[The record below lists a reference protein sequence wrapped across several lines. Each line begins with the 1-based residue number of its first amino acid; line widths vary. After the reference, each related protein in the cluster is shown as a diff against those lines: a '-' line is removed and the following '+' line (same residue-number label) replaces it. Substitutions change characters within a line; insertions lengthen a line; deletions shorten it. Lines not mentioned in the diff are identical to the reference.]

1 VATAI
6 GLTKDVQGDFS
17 GGSFPTFPRDEIPE
31 SALED
36 ALNCLID
43 DNGLPYLRGGSSFV
57 SVAIPAALGTG
68 GRWIY
73 DGYFAPGQRTF
84 IITDVSGTA
93 GLYCPAISTTSVA
106 LAPEFVRITGR
117 KAAQLGNVL
126 YLPGGFVY
134 GGEVGL
140 VGVAISG
147 GTITLTQGSTT
158 VLGAGTTWT
167 DPSGFAPG
175 RLLFVDSLGAELV
188 IASLTDG
195 THLELAEPWTD
206 ATAAGLSYSTTNLSS
221 WPALSGA
228 QYQSLNGFYVFGAV
242 GDRLLAA
249 SDGGT
254 PATPA
259 VKVPQNR
266 VYMSDRRKPRSVLN
280 TNYWDLPRGVTV
292 VGIEAYRDTAIILA
306 SQGIWA
312 IYNVSLDLTDAAGN
326 PQQRFEQITRDLIP
340 WYWSGVANYGGGLII
355 PCLDGIYSFNPTTGS
370 QEIGK
375 PIKPLYLSYV
385 NAGHIPGHA
394 QFVNGHYVLPITDS
408 SGAPVDLLTCRLSPT
423 RQGIGGQWTRQAS
436 PMRFTS
442 TSVKSVAGGLSELH
456 GLYPSTARS
465 VKCAWWD
472 LPSGTPITDYD
483 ATNPQAT
490 ITTREFRLNSV
501 KNFLS
506 YVKARYELAG
516 TGVSLSAAAGVDGA
530 GTTAL
535 TGTGAAGTI
544 ANPKVWQ
551 VGKRGYGI
559 RLVLT
564 TAGQV
569 SKFALHSLEAF
580 LRPSGRST

>member
-6 GLTKDVQGDFS
+6 GLAKDVQGDFS
-17 GGSFPTFPRDEIPE
+17 AGSFPSFPRDEIPE
-31 SALED
+31 SGIED
-36 ALNCLID
+36 ALNCLVD
-43 DNGLPYLRGGSSFV
+43 DGGLPYLRGGSAFLTSAV
-57 SVAIPAALGTG
+57 TAATGTG

-73 DGYFAPGQRTF
+73 DGNFATGQRT
-84 IITDVSGTA
+84 IVLTDVSGNT
-93 GLYCPAISTTSVA
+93 GLYDTATPLLNVNVAASYAAI
-106 LAPEFVRITGR
+106 RGR
-117 KAAQLGNVL
+117 KAAQLGSMIW
-126 YLPGGFVY
+126 LPGGIAY
-134 GGEVGL
+134 GGQPG
-140 VGVAISG
+140 GGWAIAG
-147 GTITLTQGSTT
+147 GTIAFTQGSTT
-158 VLGAGTTWT
+158 ITGTGTTWT
-167 DPSGFAPG
+167 DPLGTAPG
-175 RLLFVDSLGAELV
+175 LILVSAATGIQVV
-188 IASLTDG
+188 IASRTDG
-195 THLELAEPWTD
+195 THLEMTEPWTD
-206 ATAAGLSYSTTNLSS
+206 ASVSGLAYTVNNIATFFT
-221 WPALSGA
+221 PPTGA
-228 QYQSLNGFYVFGAV
+228 QYQSLDGFYVLGAV

-249 SDGGT
+249 AGGSVT
-254 PATPA
+254 GAA
-259 VKVPQNR
+259 AKVPQNR
-266 VYMSDRRKPRSVLN
+266 VYMSDRRRPRLVQN
-280 TNYWDLPRGVTV
+280 TNYWDLPRGATV
-292 VGIEAYRDTAIILA
+292 VGIEAYRDTAVILA

-326 PQQRFEQITRDLIP
+326 PQQRLEQVTRDLIP
-340 WYWSGVANYGGGLII
+340 WYWSGTASYGAGLII
-355 PCLDGIYSFNPTTGS
+355 PCVDGVYSFNPTTGPS
-370 QEIGK
+370 EIGK

-385 NAGHIPGHA
+385 QAGYIPGHA
-394 QFVNGHYVLPITDS
+394 QFVNGHYVLPIMDG
-408 SGAPVDLLTCRLSPT
+408 SGVPVDVLTCRLSPT
-423 RQGIGGQWTRQAS
+423 RQGIAGQWTRQAA

-442 TSVKSVAGGLSELH
+442 MSVKPITGGLSELH

-472 LPSGTPITDYD
+472 PPTASPIVDYD
-483 ATNPQAT
+483 ASNPQPT

>member
-17 GGSFPTFPRDEIPE
+17 GGSFPSYLRDEIPE

-43 DNGLPYLRGGSSFV
+43 DNGLPYLRGGSSFL
-57 SVAIPAALGTG
+57 SSAIASASGSG

-73 DGYFAPGQRTF
+73 DGYLAPGQMTL
-84 IITDVSGTA
+84 ILADA
-93 GLYCPAISTTSVA
+93 GGATGLWSAAAPSSTLILDTKLSAI
-106 LAPEFVRITGR
+106 RGR
-117 KAAQLGNVL
+117 KPAQIGGVL
-126 YLPGGFVY
+126 YFPSGIAF
-134 GGEVGL
+134 GGEVPGG
-140 VGVAISG
+140 VGPAG

-158 VLGAGTTWT
+158 VTGAGTAWT
-167 DPSGFAPG
+167 VNPAVVG
-175 RLLFVDSLGAELV
+175 RLLMVDSTGAQFV
-188 IASLTDG
+188 ISSVTDG
-195 THLELAEPWTD
+195 THLELTEPWTE
-206 ATAAGLSYSTTNLSS
+206 ATVSGLTYGTFTSRVFVPPT
-221 WPALSGA
+221 GA
-228 QYQSLNGFYVFGAV
+228 QYQSLDGFYIFGAV
-242 GDRLLAA
+242 GDRLLSAT
-249 SDGGT
+249 GGSVLT
-254 PATPA
+254 TVAIRT
-259 VKVPQNR
+259 PQNR
-266 VYMSDRRKPRSVLN
+266 IYMSDRRKPRVVQN
-280 TNYWDLPRGVTV
+280 VNYWDLPRGVAV

-306 SQGIWA
+306 SEGIWA
-312 IYNVSLDLTDAAGN
+312 IYNVSLDLTDVAGN
-326 PQQRFEQITRDLIP
+326 PQQRLEQVTRDLIP
-340 WYWSGVANYGGGLII
+340 WYWSGVASYGAGLII

-385 NAGHIPGHA
+385 SAGHIPGHA
-394 QFVNGHYVLPITDS
+394 QFANGHYVLPIIDS
-408 SGAPVDLLTCRLSPT
+408 SGVPVDLLTCRLSPT

-544 ANPKVWQ
+544 ANPKVWR